1 MGSESA
7 MPRWEYQVIHL
18 NVESA
23 ATPPA
28 SPGTAQAPTPGPAP
42 TADTNSA
49 KSPPVFSQEYLQKE
63 FPGFYTPNSSGQQ
76 HPAQQLQSFLNGVGL
91 QGWSL
96 IGVFPLGHLLMM
108 IFRRRLSADP
118 PTGEV
123 TAGATATA
131 TAAAADSGT
140 QARSGTNPG
149 PDFDDLL
156 RRIETLEQRLDPP
169 DQP

>member
-18 NVESA
+18 NVEGS

-28 SPGTAQAPTPGPAP
+28 TPGTGQAPAAGPAP
-42 TADTNSA
+42 AADS
-49 KSPPVFSQEYLQKE
+49 SPSKPGTVFSQEYLRKE

-76 HPAQQLQSFLNGVGL
+76 HPAQQLQGFLNGVGQ

-108 IFRRRLSADP
+108 IFRRRLSAAAPNDESTP
-118 PTGEV
+118 V
-123 TAGATATA
+123 S
-131 TAAAADSGT
+131 TAAPADPGT
-140 QARSGTNPG
+140 QTRTGSLSG
-149 PDFDDLL
+149 PDLEDLL

-169 DQP
+169 AQP

>member
-1 MGSESA
+1 

-18 NVESA
+18 NVENP

-28 SPGTAQAPTPGPAP
+28 SPGTAQAPAPGPAP
-42 TADTNSA
+42 TADAGAS

-76 HPAQQLQSFLNGVGL
+76 HPAQQLQSFLNGVGQ

-108 IFRRRLSADP
+108 IFRRRLSAAS
-118 PTGEV
+118 PTGE
-123 TAGATATA
+123 ATAVN
-131 TAAAADSGT
+131 TAAPADSGPQT
-140 QARSGTNPG
+140 RTGTNPVPG
-149 PDFDDLL
+149 LEELL

-169 DQP
+169 AQP

>member
-1 MGSESA
+1 

-108 IFRRRLSADP
+108 IFRRRLSA
-118 PTGEV
+118 
-123 TAGATATA
+123 ATPSEEA
-131 TAAAADSGT
+131 TAAATTPPPPADSGT
-140 QARSGTNPG
+140 QSGTGSLSGPG
-149 PDFDDLL
+149 LEDLL

-169 DQP
+169 AQP